1 MQDNIKAPCVKNN
14 NIHITEEQWRYIQK
28 EVIEPLW
35 NISFSSMYY
44 DVKLDYDDF
53 VSMCGWEVDKAIK
66 TFDATKS
73 SLKTFATNVI
83 KRKALTQ
90 IRDMKRNKRKADTY
104 AVSIDVPYGDSD
116 VELKYTIV
124 DETSIERVDILGSI
138 TNVCNYLR
146 ELSSMQK
153 NILICKLLEFGNDEI
168 STGLNIPLKKLNDL
182 INNMKKFEKEQYLRR
197 VNE

>member
-1 MQDNIKAPCVKNN
+1 MNQFTKVAD
-14 NIHITEEQWRYIQK
+14 IHVTDEQWRYIQK
-28 EVIEPLW
+28 EVITPLW
-35 NISFSSMYY
+35 NISFSSMYE

-53 VSMCGWEVDKAIK
+53 VSMCGWEIDKAIK
-66 TFDATKS
+66 MFDPSKS
-73 SLKTFATNVI
+73 SLKTFAVNVI

-124 DETSIERVDILGSI
+124 DETSIERIDVLGSV

-168 STGLNIPLKKLNDL
+168 CTGLDISSQKLNDL
-182 INNMKKFEKEQYLRR
+182 INNMKRFEKEQYLRR

>member
-1 MQDNIKAPCVKNN
+1 MNQFTIVPD
-14 NIHITEEQWRYIQK
+14 IHVTEEQWRYIQK
-28 EVIEPLW
+28 EVIIPLW
-35 NISFSSMYY
+35 NISFSSMYE

-53 VSMCGWEVDKAIK
+53 LSMCGWEIDKAIK
-66 TFDATKS
+66 TFDPSKS
-73 SLKTFATNVI
+73 SLKTFAVNVI

-116 VELKYTIV
+116 IELKYTIV
-124 DETSIERVDILGSI
+124 DETSIERIDILGSV

-168 STGLNIPLKKLNDL
+168 CAGLNISSKKLNDL
-182 INNMKKFEKEQYLRR
+182 INNMKRFEKEQYLRR